1 MSLSTTAFPSLQGEN
16 MSRSPIPRH
25 RALLAGFCLAGALS
39 AQAAIQEEILDAA
52 LVSGDSSQLTDS
64 HLVALRLQQQV
75 ERIRQT
81 RTQLLDGLYQNLSQA
96 YDPGAASMWV
106 LPANPDNTLPFL
118 IGDKGRVLASLSLEA
133 GGRGLAYG
141 TNVLTQLSGAN
152 AAHAPLLKRAVQWL
166 VNGDPGAATAKD
178 FKVSVVG
185 VDKTATLNGLKSA
198 GLQPADAACNAL
210 TDASCASASKLLV
223 LGNGASA
230 ASLSA
235 TVRARL
241 QAGLPI
247 LFVHTNGWNQS
258 STGQQILSGL
268 GLQEGPYGGNYWD
281 KDAVPSSRTRARS
294 VELGGAYGQD
304 PALVQQIVDGSW
316 RTDYDWSKCTS
327 YVGRTTCD
335 DVPGLSDFSKR
346 VDVLK
351 GALDAY
357 NQKAQN
363 LFALP
368 GTTSLRLWLL
378 WADAVRQNIRYPMDK
393 AADTA
398 RFQETFVADAIV
410 GYVREAGAAQK
421 ELGSYAGQRQQS
433 MPVSGSEET
442 LTLTLPSAQGFTAI
456 GRMAAPGKRLSIRIE
471 DAGQASLAVGLNT
484 QRIGSTRLWK
494 TRQYDRP
501 RFLKSPDI
509 KLQANQSVALV
520 SPYGGLL
527 QLVYSGAT
535 PGQTVTVKVTGAA
548 SQPFLDIQPGE
559 DSSQAIADFIQALDA
574 DKADWL
580 EIRSGSVEVHAKVEK
595 VRGSIDKDYGG
606 DVQRFIREL
615 NEVFID
621 DAYTLAGFAIPNQ
634 AKTPAIQQ
642 ECAVRGWDC
651 DSETLHKLPGTQH
664 INVDQYAQCGGGCSG
679 NPYDQTWG
687 LNPRGWGESHE
698 LGHNLQVN
706 RLKVYG
712 GRSGEISNQ
721 IFPLHKDWRVLREFG
736 QNLDDT
742 RVNYRNAYN
751 LIVAG
756 RAEADP
762 LAGVYKRLWEDP
774 GTYALNGERMAFYTQ
789 WVHYWADL
797 KNDPL
802 QGWDIWT
809 LLYLHQRQ
817 VDKSDWDA
825 NKAALGYGTYAQRPG
840 NSGDASSTDGN
851 DNLLLGLSWL
861 TQRDQRPTFA
871 LWGIRTSAA
880 AQAQVAAYGFA
891 EQPAFFYANNRTNEY
906 STVKL
911 LDMSQ
916 GSPAW
921 PFP

>member
-39 AQAAIQEEILDAA
+39 AQAATQEEILDAA

-141 TNVLTQLSGAN
+141 TNVLTQLSGTN

-185 VDKTATLNGLKSA
+185 VDKTAALNGLKSA

-210 TDASCASASKLLV
+210 TDASCASTSKLLV

-258 STGQQILSGL
+258 STGQQILAGL

-281 KDAVPSSRTRARS
+281 KDRVPSSRTRTRS

-484 QRIGSTRLWK
+484 QRIGPTRLWK

-642 ECAVRGWDC
+642 ECAARGWDC

>member
-39 AQAAIQEEILDAA
+39 AQAATQEEILDAA

-96 YDPGAASMWV
+96 YDPGASSQWIV
-106 LPANPDNTLPFL
+106 PANPDNTLPFL

-141 TNVLTQLSGAN
+141 TNVLTQLSGTN

-235 TVRARL
+235 TVRTRL

-258 STGQQILSGL
+258 STGQQILAGL

-484 QRIGSTRLWK
+484 QRIGSTRLWN

-825 NKAALGYGTYAQRPG
+825 NKAALGYASYTQRPG

-851 DNLLLGLSWL
+851 DNLLIGLSWL

-880 AQAQVAAYGFA
+880 AQAQVAANGFA

-916 GSPAW
+916 GSPGW

>member
-39 AQAAIQEEILDAA
+39 AQAATQEEILDAA

-484 QRIGSTRLWK
+484 QRIGSTRLWNS
-494 TRQYDRP
+494 RQYDRP

-559 DSSQAIADFIQALDA
+559 DSSRAIADFIQALDA

>member
-39 AQAAIQEEILDAA
+39 AQAATQEEILDAA

-96 YDPGAASMWV
+96 YDPGASSQWIV
-106 LPANPDNTLPFL
+106 PANPDNTLPFL
-118 IGDKGRVLASLSLEA
+118 IGDKSRVLASLSLEA

-141 TNVLTQLSGAN
+141 TNVLTQLSGTN

-258 STGQQILSGL
+258 STGQQILAGL

-281 KDAVPSSRTRARS
+281 KDRVPSSRTRARS

-484 QRIGSTRLWK
+484 QRIGSTRLWN

-825 NKAALGYGTYAQRPG
+825 SKAALGYGTYAQRPG

>member
-39 AQAAIQEEILDAA
+39 AQAATQEEILDAA

-96 YDPGAASMWV
+96 YDPGASSQWIV
-106 LPANPDNTLPFL
+106 PANPDNTLPFL

-141 TNVLTQLSGAN
+141 TNVLTQLSGNN

-235 TVRARL
+235 TVRTRL

-258 STGQQILSGL
+258 STGQQILAGL

-484 QRIGSTRLWK
+484 QRIGSTRLWN

-825 NKAALGYGTYAQRPG
+825 SKAALGYGTYAQRPG

-880 AQAQVAAYGFA
+880 AQAQVATYGFA

>member
-1 MSLSTTAFPSLQGEN
+1 

-25 RALLAGFCLAGALS
+25 RALLAGFCLAGTLS
-39 AQAAIQEEILDAA
+39 AQAATQEEILDAA

-96 YDPGAASMWV
+96 YDPGASSQWIV
-106 LPANPDNTLPFL
+106 PANPDNTLPFL

-484 QRIGSTRLWK
+484 QRIGSTRLWN

-756 RAEADP
+756 RTEADP

>member
-39 AQAAIQEEILDAA
+39 AQAATQEEILDAA

-96 YDPGAASMWV
+96 YDPGASSQWIV
-106 LPANPDNTLPFL
+106 PANPDNTLPFL

-141 TNVLTQLSGAN
+141 TNVLTQLSGTN

-223 LGNGASA
+223 LGNGAST

-258 STGQQILSGL
+258 STGQQILAGL

-281 KDAVPSSRTRARS
+281 KDRVPSSRTRARS
-294 VELGGAYGQD
+294 VDLGGAYGQD

-410 GYVREAGAAQK
+410 GYLRAAGAAQK
-421 ELGSYAGQRQQS
+421 ELGRYAGQRQQS

-484 QRIGSTRLWK
+484 QRIGSTRLWN

-721 IFPLHKDWRVLREFG
+721 IFPLHKDWRVLREFR

>member
-1 MSLSTTAFPSLQGEN
+1 MSLSTTAYPSRQGEN
-16 MSRSPIPRH
+16 MSRSPTTRQ
-25 RALLAGFCLAGALS
+25 RALLAGVCLAGALS
-39 AQAAIQEEILDAA
+39 AQAATQEEILDAA

-64 HLVALRLQQQV
+64 HLVALRLQRQV
-75 ERIRQT
+75 EGIRQS
-81 RTQLLDGLYQNLSQA
+81 RTQLLDGLYQDLSQA
-96 YDPGAASMWV
+96 YDPGASSQWIV
-106 LPANPDNTLPFL
+106 PANPDSTLPFL
-118 IGDKGRVLASLSLEA
+118 VGDKGRVLASLSLEA

-141 TNVLTQLSGAN
+141 SNVLTQLGGTN

-166 VNGDPGAATAKD
+166 VNGDPDVATAPD
-178 FKVSVVG
+178 FKISVVG
-185 VDKTATLNGLKSA
+185 VDKTSTLNGLKSA

-210 TDASCASASKLLV
+210 TDASCASSSKLLV

-230 ASLSA
+230 GNLSS

-247 LFVHTNGWNQS
+247 LFVHTSGWGQNA
-258 STGQQILSGL
+258 TGQQILAGL

-281 KDAVPSSRTRARS
+281 NDKVPGSRTRARS
-294 VELGGAYGQD
+294 VELASAYGQD
-304 PALVQQIVDGSW
+304 PALLQQIVDGSW
-316 RTDYDWSKCTS
+316 RTDYDWSKCTTF
-327 YVGRTTCD
+327 VGRTSCD
-335 DVPGLSDFSKR
+335 DVPGLNDFSKR

-351 GALDAY
+351 GAFDSY

-363 LFALP
+363 LFAVP

-378 WADAVRQNIRYPMDK
+378 WADAVRQNVRYPMDK
-393 AADTA
+393 AADAA
-398 RFQETFVADAIV
+398 RFQEAFVADAIV

-433 MPVSGSEET
+433 MPVSSSEET
-442 LTLTLPSAQGFTAI
+442 LTLTLPSAQGSTAI
-456 GRMAAPGKRLSIRIE
+456 GRMAAPGKRLSIRVE

-484 QRIGSTRLWK
+484 QRTGSTRLWNS
-494 TRQYDRP
+494 RQYDRP

-509 KLQANQSVALV
+509 KLPTSQPVVLV

-535 PGQTVTVKVTGAA
+535 PGQTVTVKVSGAA
-548 SQPFLDIQPGE
+548 SQPFLDIKPGE
-559 DSSQAIADFIQALDA
+559 DNSQAIADFIEALDA
-574 DKADWL
+574 DQADWL

-595 VRGSIDKDYGG
+595 VRGSIDNDYGG
-606 DVQRFIREL
+606 DIQRFIREL

-634 AKTPAIQQ
+634 AKTPAIRQ
-642 ECAVRGWDC
+642 ECAARGWDC
-651 DSETLHKLPGTQH
+651 DSEALHKLPGTQH

-712 GRSGEISNQ
+712 GRSGEVSNQ

-736 QNLDDT
+736 QNLEDT

-762 LAGVYKRLWEDP
+762 LEGVYKRLWNDP
-774 GTYALNGERMAFYTQ
+774 GTYSLNGERMAFYTQ
-789 WVHYWADL
+789 WVHYWSDL
-797 KNDPL
+797 KADPL

-817 VDKSDWDA
+817 VDKANWDA
-825 NKAALGYGTYAQRPG
+825 SRAALGYGTYAQRPG

-851 DNLLLGLSWL
+851 DNLLVGLSWL

-880 AQAQVAAYGFA
+880 AQAQVAAYGFT
-891 EQPAFFYANNRTNEY
+891 EQPAFFYANNRTNEHA
-906 STVKL
+906 TVKR

>member
-1 MSLSTTAFPSLQGEN
+1 

-39 AQAAIQEEILDAA
+39 AQAATQEEILDAA

-96 YDPGAASMWV
+96 YDPGASSQWIV
-106 LPANPDNTLPFL
+106 PANPDNTLPFL

-141 TNVLTQLSGAN
+141 TNVLTQLSGNN

-235 TVRARL
+235 TVRTRL

-258 STGQQILSGL
+258 STGQQILAGL

-484 QRIGSTRLWK
+484 QRIGSTRLWN

-559 DSSQAIADFIQALDA
+559 DSSQAIADFIQALDT

>member
-1 MSLSTTAFPSLQGEN
+1 

-39 AQAAIQEEILDAA
+39 AQAATQEEILDAA

-484 QRIGSTRLWK
+484 QRIGSTRLWN

-527 QLVYSGAT
+527 QLDYSGAT

-825 NKAALGYGTYAQRPG
+825 NKAALGYASYAQRPG

-851 DNLLLGLSWL
+851 DNLLIGLSWL

>member
-1 MSLSTTAFPSLQGEN
+1 

-484 QRIGSTRLWK
+484 QRIGSTRLWN

-762 LAGVYKRLWEDP
+762 PAGVYKRLWEDP

>member
-1 MSLSTTAFPSLQGEN
+1 

-39 AQAAIQEEILDAA
+39 AQAATQEEILDAA

-96 YDPGAASMWV
+96 YDPGASSQWIV
-106 LPANPDNTLPFL
+106 PANPDNTLPFL

-141 TNVLTQLSGAN
+141 TNVLTQLSGTN

-235 TVRARL
+235 TVRTRL

-258 STGQQILSGL
+258 STGQQILAGL

-442 LTLTLPSAQGFTAI
+442 LTLTLPSTQGFTAI

-484 QRIGSTRLWK
+484 QRIGSTRLWN

-742 RVNYRNAYN
+742 RANYRNAYN

-774 GTYALNGERMAFYTQ
+774 ATYALNGERMAFYTQ

>member
-39 AQAAIQEEILDAA
+39 AQAATQEEILDAA

-96 YDPGAASMWV
+96 YDPGASSQWIV
-106 LPANPDNTLPFL
+106 PANPDNTLPFL

-141 TNVLTQLSGAN
+141 TNVLTQLSGTN

-166 VNGDPGAATAKD
+166 VNGDPDAATAKD

-247 LFVHTNGWNQS
+247 LFVHTSGWNQS
-258 STGQQILSGL
+258 STGQQILAGL

-281 KDAVPSSRTRARS
+281 KDRVPSSRTRTRS

-351 GALDAY
+351 GTLDAY

-442 LTLTLPSAQGFTAI
+442 LTLTLPAAQGFTAI

-484 QRIGSTRLWK
+484 QRIGSTRLWN

-595 VRGSIDKDYGG
+595 VRGSIDKDYSG

-642 ECAVRGWDC
+642 ECAARGWDC

-742 RVNYRNAYN
+742 RVNYRNAYD

-756 RAEADP
+756 RAESDP

-825 NKAALGYGTYAQRPG
+825 NKAALGYASYAQRPG

-851 DNLLLGLSWL
+851 DNLLIGLSWL

-871 LWGIRTSAA
+871 LWGIRTSAT
-880 AQAQVAAYGFA
+880 AQAQVATYGFA

>member
-39 AQAAIQEEILDAA
+39 AQAATQEEILDAA

-96 YDPGAASMWV
+96 YDPGASSQWIV
-106 LPANPDNTLPFL
+106 PANPDNTLPFL

-141 TNVLTQLSGAN
+141 TNVLTQLSGTN

-484 QRIGSTRLWK
+484 QRIGSTRLWN

>member
-39 AQAAIQEEILDAA
+39 AQAATQEEILDAA

-235 TVRARL
+235 TVRTRL

-258 STGQQILSGL
+258 STGQQILAGL

-471 DAGQASLAVGLNT
+471 DAGQASLAAGLNT
-484 QRIGSTRLWK
+484 QRIGSTRLWN

-595 VRGSIDKDYGG
+595 VRGSINKDYGG

>member
-39 AQAAIQEEILDAA
+39 AQAATQEEILDAA

-81 RTQLLDGLYQNLSQA
+81 RTQLLDGLYQNLSHA

-484 QRIGSTRLWK
+484 QRIGSTRLWN

>member
-25 RALLAGFCLAGALS
+25 RALLVGFCLAGALS
-39 AQAAIQEEILDAA
+39 AQAATQEEILDAA

-141 TNVLTQLSGAN
+141 TNVLTQLSGTN

-185 VDKTATLNGLKSA
+185 VDKTAALNGLKSA

-210 TDASCASASKLLV
+210 TDASCASTSKLLV

-258 STGQQILSGL
+258 STGQQILAGL

-281 KDAVPSSRTRARS
+281 KDRVPSSRTRTRS

-484 QRIGSTRLWK
+484 QRIGSTRLWN

-642 ECAVRGWDC
+642 ECAARGWDC

-774 GTYALNGERMAFYTQ
+774 GTYALNGERMVFYTQ

-825 NKAALGYGTYAQRPG
+825 NKAALGYASYAQRPG

-851 DNLLLGLSWL
+851 DNLLIGLSWL

>member
-1 MSLSTTAFPSLQGEN
+1 

-39 AQAAIQEEILDAA
+39 AQAATQEEILDAA

-96 YDPGAASMWV
+96 YDPGASSQWIV
-106 LPANPDNTLPFL
+106 PANPDNTLPFL

-141 TNVLTQLSGAN
+141 TNVLTQLSGTN

-258 STGQQILSGL
+258 STGQQILAGL

-281 KDAVPSSRTRARS
+281 KDRVLSSRTRARS

-484 QRIGSTRLWK
+484 QRIGSTRLWN

-825 NKAALGYGTYAQRPG
+825 NKAALATAPTPSARETAAMPAVRTATTTCCSACPG
-840 NSGDASSTDGN
+840 
-851 DNLLLGLSWL
+851 
-861 TQRDQRPTFA
+861 
-871 LWGIRTSAA
+871 
-880 AQAQVAAYGFA
+880 
-891 EQPAFFYANNRTNEY
+891 
-906 STVKL
+906 
-911 LDMSQ
+911 
-916 GSPAW
+916 
-921 PFP
+921 